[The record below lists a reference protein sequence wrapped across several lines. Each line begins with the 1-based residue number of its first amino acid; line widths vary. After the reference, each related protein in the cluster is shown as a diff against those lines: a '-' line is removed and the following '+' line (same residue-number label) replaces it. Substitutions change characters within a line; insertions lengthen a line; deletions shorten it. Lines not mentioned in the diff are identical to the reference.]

1 MGLTGPRQRP
11 NIAADGTE
19 AFGMIGETVS
29 HYHIVGKLGGGGMG
43 VVYEAEDTRLSR
55 HVALKFIPAT
65 MVHDRK
71 SLDRFVREARAASQ
85 LNHPGICTI
94 HDIDDNDG
102 HPFIVMEKL
111 EGVSLKERMRG
122 KTMEVDEILD
132 IGIQVAD
139 ALAASHAKGIIHR
152 DIKPANIFVAQS
164 GQTKILDFGLA
175 KSVPEPGS
183 SDAALEDSLTAVG
196 VIPGTAVYMSP
207 EQARGEELDAR
218 SDLFSLGVV
227 LYEMATGKK
236 PFATGNV
243 ITTLDAV
250 LNQKPV
256 SPLQLNPSLPQDLEG
271 IIGRAMEKDRG
282 HRYPNALAMKGDLQ
296 SLRKETESGLTRTG
310 ARRPVLP
317 YRLATTTFQASRFQ
331 ASSKFST
338 YLLLGVTA
346 VLLTVLIAVGA
357 WWFKQRQ
364 MAGAGAP
371 KNTIAVLPLQNMNG
385 DISVEFLRFALAD
398 EIANTL
404 TYTRT
409 LDVRPSAITRKF
421 GGNDVDPQR
430 AGREVHVANV
440 LTGHF
445 LKQGDH
451 LLITLEAIQ
460 VESNKLLWQ
469 TNVTAPAQDLIALQA
484 QMAAQMRQG
493 LLPALGAGG
502 SFLDTGTRP
511 KNAEAY
517 DLYLHSLALPHDAGP
532 NKDAIAVLEHV
543 VEVDPTYAPAW
554 EQLGVR
560 CYYDADYSDG
570 GEPMFQ
576 RSNKALARAI
586 ELDPNRIVAAGQLI
600 GNSVERGELGKAYQ
614 AAQALVK
621 RRPESAY
628 AHFTMG
634 YVYRYA
640 GMLEQSTD
648 ECNTALAL
656 DPGNY
661 SFRSCAWAFMELG
674 KTERAADFVR
684 LDAGSEWAAYVTPSI
699 LLRQGKIAEAR
710 EAVKRM
716 PTTPRY
722 HRDLLEACLQLRPA
736 ADLDRMAQEAE
747 TNLPTEPDPETWY
760 IQGALFAF
768 CGKKQAALH
777 LLQSAVE
784 QNYCAHSN
792 LLSDPLLGKLRAD
805 AAFDKVLT
813 AAGACQEAVRASG
826 TPGK

>member
-1 MGLTGPRQRP
+1 
-11 NIAADGTE
+11 
-19 AFGMIGETVS
+19 MIGQTVS
-29 HYHIVGKLGGGGMG
+29 HYRIVGKLGGGGMG
-43 VVYEAEDTRLSR
+43 VVYEAEDTRLAR
-55 HVALKFIPAT
+55 HVALKFIPEE

-71 SLDRFVREARAASQ
+71 SLDRFMREARAASQ

-94 HDIDDNDG
+94 HDIDDNGG

-111 EGVSLKERMRG
+111 EGVSLKERIRG
-122 KTMEVDEILD
+122 KSMEVDEVLD
-132 IGIQVAD
+132 ISIQVAD

-152 DIKPANIFVAQS
+152 DIKPANIFVSQS

-175 KSVPEPGS
+175 KSARDPGS
-183 SDAALEDSLTAVG
+183 SEAALEDSLTAMG

-227 LYEMATGKK
+227 LYEMSTGKK

-256 SPLQLNPSLPQDLEG
+256 SPLSLNPALPQDLEG

-296 SLRKETESGLTRTG
+296 SLRRETESGMTKSG
-310 ARRPVLP
+310 MRRPVLP
-317 YRLATTTFQASRFQ
+317 YRIATSTFQAT
-331 ASSKFST
+331 SKFST
-338 YLLLGVTA
+338 YLLLGVSA
-346 VLLTVLIAVGA
+346 LVVTVLAAVGA
-357 WWFKQRQ
+357 VWFKQHR
-364 MAGAGAP
+364 MEAAGAP

-421 GGNDVDPQR
+421 VGNDIDPQQ
-430 AGREVHVANV
+430 AGKEVHVANV

-445 LKQGDH
+445 LKQGDR
-451 LLITLEAIQ
+451 LMITLEAIQ
-460 VESNKLLWQ
+460 VEGNKLVWQ
-469 TNVTAPAQDLIALQA
+469 TNMTAPAQDLIALQS
-484 QMAAQMRQG
+484 QMAARIRQE
-493 LLPALGAGG
+493 LLPAIGVAGG
-502 SFLDTGTRP
+502 FLDTGARP

-517 DLYLHSLALPHDAGP
+517 DLYLHSLALPHDAGA
-532 NKDAIAVLEHV
+532 NKDGIAVLEHV
-543 VEVDPTYAPAW
+543 VDLDPTYAPAW

-576 RSNKALARAI
+576 RSNKACERAI

-600 GNSVERGELGKAYQ
+600 ENRVSRGELGKAYQ
-614 AAQALVK
+614 AAEALVK
-621 RRPESAY
+621 RRPDSAQ
-628 AHFTMG
+628 AHFVMS

-640 GMLEQSTD
+640 GMLQQAAN

-661 SFRSCAWAFMELG
+661 TFRSCAWAFMEMG
-674 KTERAADFVR
+674 NPERAADFVR
-684 LDAGSEWAAYVTPSI
+684 LDAGSEWAAYATPSI
-699 LLRQGKIAEAR
+699 LLHEGKIPEAR

-716 PTTPRY
+716 PSAARY
-722 HRDLLEACLQLRPA
+722 HRDLLESCLQLRPA
-736 ADLDRMAQEAE
+736 ADLDRMAHDAE
-747 TNLPTEPDPETWY
+747 TSLP
-760 IQGALFAF
+760 
-768 CGKKQAALH
+768 
-777 LLQSAVE
+777 
-784 QNYCAHSN
+784 NN
-792 LLSDPLLGKLRAD
+792 
-805 AAFDKVLT
+805 
-813 AAGACQEAVRASG
+813 
-826 TPGK
+826 

>member
-1 MGLTGPRQRP
+1 
-11 NIAADGTE
+11 
-19 AFGMIGETVS
+19 MIGQTVS

-43 VVYEAEDTRLSR
+43 VVYEAEDTRLAR
-55 HVALKFIPAT
+55 HVALKFIPVE

-94 HDIDDNDG
+94 HDIDDNEG

-111 EGVSLKERMRG
+111 QGISLKERMRG
-122 KTMEVDEILD
+122 KPIETDEILD

-152 DIKPANIFVAQS
+152 DIKPANIFVSKS

-175 KSVPEPGS
+175 KSLPEPGS
-183 SDAALEDSLTAVG
+183 TEAAMEDSLTAVG

-243 ITTLDAV
+243 ITTLEAV

-256 SPLQLNPSLPQDLEG
+256 SPLSLNPSLPQDLEG

-296 SLRKETESGLTRTG
+296 SLRKETESGLTKSGLRKAG
-310 ARRPVLP
+310 ARRAVLP
-317 YRLATTTFQASRFQ
+317 YRIATSTFQAT
-331 ASSKFST
+331 SKFST
-338 YLLLGVTA
+338 YILLGVSA
-346 VLLTVLIAVGA
+346 VLLMVLVAVGA
-357 WWFKQRQ
+357 WWFKMRQ
-364 MAGAGAP
+364 MTGGGAP

-421 GGNDVDPQR
+421 VGNDVDPQQ
-430 AGREVHVANV
+430 AGREVHVANI

-445 LKQGDH
+445 LKQGDR
-451 LLITLEAIQ
+451 LMITLEAIQ
-460 VESNKLLWQ
+460 VEGDRLVWQ
-469 TNVTAPAQDLIALQA
+469 ANVTAPAQDLIALQA
-484 QMAAQMRQG
+484 QMAAKIRQE
-493 LLPALGAGG
+493 LLPVLGAAGG
-502 SFLDTGTRP
+502 FLDTGTRP

-576 RSNKALARAI
+576 RSNKACARAV
-586 ELDPNRIVAAGQLI
+586 ELDPNRVTAARQLI
-600 GNSVERGELGKAYQ
+600 ANRVERGELGKAFQ

-621 RRPESAY
+621 LRPESAE
-628 AHFTMG
+628 AHFAMA

-640 GMLEQSTD
+640 GMLGQSTN

-661 SFRSCAWAFMELG
+661 VFRSCAWAFMELG

-684 LDAGSEWAAYVTPSI
+684 LDAGSEWALYVTPSL
-699 LLRQGKIAEAR
+699 LLRQGKISEAR
-710 EAVKRM
+710 EAVKHM

-722 HRDLLEACLQLRPA
+722 HRDLMEACLGLRPPS
-736 ADLDRMAQEAE
+736 DLDRMAQEAE
-747 TNLPTEPDPETWY
+747 TSLPTDPDVETWY
-760 IQGALFAF
+760 YQGTIFAF

-777 LLQSAVE
+777 LLESAVE
-784 QNYCAHSN
+784 QNYCAHEN
-792 LLSDPLLGKLRAD
+792 LLSDPLLAKLRTD
-805 AAFDKVLT
+805 TAFDKVLT
-813 AAGACQEAVRASG
+813 AAGTCQDAVRSSASSSQ
-826 TPGK
+826 

>member
-1 MGLTGPRQRP
+1 
-11 NIAADGTE
+11 
-19 AFGMIGETVS
+19 MIGQTVS

-43 VVYEAEDTRLSR
+43 VVYEAEDTRLAR
-55 HVALKFIPAT
+55 HVALKFIPEE

-94 HDIDDNDG
+94 HDIEDNGG

-111 EGVSLKERMRG
+111 EGVSLKERIRG
-122 KTMEVDEILD
+122 KAMEVDEILD

-175 KSVPEPGS
+175 KSARDPGS
-183 SDAALEDSLTAVG
+183 SDAAMEDSLTAMG

-207 EQARGEELDAR
+207 EQARGEELDPR
-218 SDLFSLGVV
+218 SDLFSFGVV

-256 SPLQLNPSLPQDLEG
+256 SPLQLNPALPRDFEG

-282 HRYPNALAMKGDLQ
+282 HRYQSALAMKGDLQ
-296 SLRKETESGLTRTG
+296 SLRKETESGLTKTG
-310 ARRPVLP
+310 ARRPALP
-317 YRLATTTFQASRFQ
+317 YRIATNTFQAST
-331 ASSKFST
+331 SKFSL
-338 YLLLGVTA
+338 YLLVAVSA
-346 VLLTVLIAVGA
+346 VLLMVLVAVGA
-357 WWFKQRQ
+357 WWLKQRK
-364 MAGAGAP
+364 MAGGGVP
-371 KNTIAVLPLQNMNG
+371 RNTIAVLPLQNMNA

-421 GGNDVDPQR
+421 VGNDVDPQL
-430 AGREVHVANV
+430 AGKEVHVANV
-440 LTGHF
+440 ITGHF
-445 LKQGDH
+445 LKQGNR

-460 VESNKLLWQ
+460 VEGNKLLWQ

-484 QMAAQMRQG
+484 QMAAQIRQG
-493 LLPALGAGG
+493 LLPALGVAGG
-502 SFLDTGTRP
+502 FLDTGTRP

-517 DLYLHSLALPHDAGP
+517 DLYLHSVALPHDAGP

-543 VEVDPTYAPAW
+543 VDTDPTYAPAW

-576 RSNKALARAI
+576 RSNKACERAI

-600 GNSVERGELGKAYQ
+600 TNRVERGELGKAYE

-621 RRPESAY
+621 RRPDSAE
-628 AHFTMG
+628 AHFVIG

-640 GMLEQSTD
+640 GMLEQAAG
-648 ECNTALAL
+648 ECNTALTL
-656 DPGNY
+656 DPVNY
-661 SFRSCAWAFMELG
+661 AFRSCAWVFMEMG
-674 KTERAADFVR
+674 NPERAADFVR
-684 LDAGSEWAAYVTPSI
+684 LDAGSEWAAYAAPSI
-699 LLRQGKIAEAR
+699 LLREGKIPEAR
-710 EAVKRM
+710 DAVKRM

-722 HRDLLEACLQLRPA
+722 HRDLLESCLQLRPA
-736 ADLDRMAQEAE
+736 ADLDRMAHEAE
-747 TNLPTEPDPETWY
+747 TSLPSDPDPETWY
-760 IQGALFAF
+760 YQGALFAF
-768 CGKKQAALH
+768 CGKKQAAFH
-777 LLQSAVE
+777 MLQSAVE
-784 QNYCAHSN
+784 QNYCAYEN
-792 LLSDPLLGKLRAD
+792 LLSDPLLAKLRTD
-805 AAFDKVLT
+805 TAFNKVLIS
-813 AAGACQEAVRASG
+813 AHACQDAVRASAH
-826 TPGK
+826 TQRQ

>member
-1 MGLTGPRQRP
+1 MV
-11 NIAADGTE
+11 
-19 AFGMIGETVS
+19 GETVS

-43 VVYEAEDTRLSR
+43 VVYEAEDTRLAR
-55 HVALKFIPAT
+55 HVALKFIPEE
-65 MVHDRK
+65 MVHDPK
-71 SLDRFVREARAASQ
+71 SLERFLREARAASQ

-94 HDIDDNDG
+94 HDIDDNAG

-111 EGVSLKERMRG
+111 EGISLKERLRG
-122 KTMEVDEILD
+122 KPMEIDEVLD

-152 DIKPANIFVAQS
+152 DIKPANIFVSQS

-175 KSVPEPGS
+175 KSARDKGS
-183 SDAALEDSLTAVG
+183 EEKALEDSLTAMG

-207 EQARGEELDAR
+207 EQARGEELDQR

-256 SPLQLNPSLPQDLEG
+256 SPLSLNPTLPRDLEG

-282 HRYPNALAMKGDLQ
+282 HRYPNARALKGDLQ
-296 SLRKETESGLTRTG
+296 SLRKVTESGAPRTG
-310 ARRPVLP
+310 RPTLP
-317 YRLATTTFQASRFQ
+317 YRLATSTFQT
-331 ASSKFST
+331 SSKLST
-338 YLLLGVTA
+338 YLLLGVSA
-346 VLLTVLIAVGA
+346 LLLTVLVAIGA

-364 MAGAGAP
+364 MAGAAAA
-371 KNTIAVLPLQNMNG
+371 KNTIAVLPLQNMNN

-421 GGNDVDPQR
+421 VGNDVDPQQ
-430 AGREVHVANV
+430 AGKDVHVANV

-445 LKQGDH
+445 LKQGDR
-451 LLITLEAIQ
+451 LMITLEAIQ
-460 VESNKLLWQ
+460 VEGNKLLWQ
-469 TNVTAPAQDLIALQA
+469 SNVTAPAQDLIALQT
-484 QMAAQMRQG
+484 QMAAKIRQE
-493 LLPALGAGG
+493 LLPALGIAGG
-502 SFLDTGTRP
+502 FLDTGTRP

-554 EQLGVR
+554 EQLGLR

-576 RSNKALARAI
+576 RSNKAYERALQ
-586 ELDPNRIVAAGQLI
+586 LDPNRIFAASQLI
-600 GNSVERGELGKAYQ
+600 TNHLERGELRQAYKAGQ
-614 AAQALVK
+614 EMVK
-621 RRPESAY
+621 RRPESAQ
-628 AHFTMG
+628 AHFAVSV
-634 YVYRYA
+634 VYRYA
-640 GMLEQSTD
+640 GMLEQSTN
-648 ECNTALAL
+648 ECNMALTL

-661 SFRSCAWAFMELG
+661 TFRSCTWAFMELG
-674 KTERAADFVR
+674 KTDRAADFIR
-684 LDAGSEWAAYVTPSI
+684 LDAGSEWAAYVTPSL
-699 LLRQGKIAEAR
+699 LLREGKIADAR

-716 PTTPRY
+716 PVAPRY
-722 HRDLLEACLQLRPA
+722 RRDLLEACLQLRPA
-736 ADLDRMAQEAE
+736 TDLDRMAQEAE
-747 TNLPTEPDPETWY
+747 SSQPADPDPETWY
-760 IQGALFAF
+760 YQGVLFAY

-784 QNYCAHSN
+784 QNYCAHEN
-792 LLSDPLLGKLRAD
+792 LLSDPLLAKLRSD
-805 AAFDKVLT
+805 PAFDKVLT
-813 AAGACQEAVRASG
+813 AAGACQDAVRAADSKQS
-826 TPGK
+826 P

>member
-1 MGLTGPRQRP
+1 
-11 NIAADGTE
+11 
-19 AFGMIGETVS
+19 MIGQTVS
-29 HYHIVGKLGGGGMG
+29 HYHILGKLGGGGMG
-43 VVYEAEDTRLSR
+43 VVYEAEDTRLAR
-55 HVALKFIPAT
+55 HVALKFIPAE

-94 HDIDDNDG
+94 HDIDDNFG

-111 EGVSLKERMRG
+111 EGVSLKERIRG
-122 KTMEVDEILD
+122 KPMDVDEILD

-175 KSVPEPGS
+175 KSAREPGS
-183 SDAALEDSLTAVG
+183 SDAAMEDSMTAVG

-207 EQARGEELDAR
+207 EQARGEELDPR

-250 LNQKPV
+250 LNRKPV
-256 SPLQLNPSLPQDLEG
+256 SPLHLNPALPTDLEG

-296 SLRKETESGLTRTG
+296 SLRRVTESGLTKTG
-310 ARRPVLP
+310 ARRPALP
-317 YRLATTTFQASRFQ
+317 YRLATTTFQT
-331 ASSKFST
+331 SSKFST
-338 YLLLGVTA
+338 YLLLGVSA
-346 VLLTVLIAVGA
+346 LLLTVLAAVGA

-364 MAGAGAP
+364 MAGGGAP

-421 GGNDVDPQR
+421 VANDVDPQQ

-445 LKQGDH
+445 LKQGDR

-460 VESNKLLWQ
+460 VEGNKLLWQ

-484 QMAAQMRQG
+484 QMAAQIRQG
-493 LLPALGAGG
+493 LLPAIGAAGG
-502 SFLDTGTRP
+502 FLDTGTRP

-543 VEVDPTYAPAW
+543 VGVDPTYAPAW
-554 EQLGVR
+554 EQLGLR

-576 RSNKALARAI
+576 RSNKACERAI
-586 ELDPNRIVAAGQLI
+586 ELDPNRVVAAGQLI
-600 GNSVERGELGKAYQ
+600 TNRVERGELGKAYQ

-621 RRPESAY
+621 RRPESAE
-628 AHFTMG
+628 AHYVMG

-640 GMLEQSTD
+640 GMLEQAAS

-661 SFRSCAWAFMELG
+661 AFRSCAWAFMEMG

-684 LDAGSEWAAYVTPSI
+684 LDAGSEWAAYAMPSI
-699 LLRQGKIAEAR
+699 LLREGKIREAR
-710 EAVKRM
+710 EAVKQM
-716 PTTPRY
+716 PSTPRY
-722 HRDLLEACLQLRPA
+722 HRDLLESCLQLRPA
-736 ADLDRMAQEAE
+736 ADLDRIAHEAE
-747 TNLPTEPDPETWY
+747 TNLPTDPDPETWY
-760 IQGALFAF
+760 YEGAILAY

-784 QNYCAHSN
+784 QNYCAYAN
-792 LLSDPLLGKLRAD
+792 LLSDPLLAKLRTD
-805 AAFDKVLT
+805 TAFDEVLT
-813 AAGACQEAVRASG
+813 SAGACQEAVRAAG
-826 TPGK
+826 NTQGP

>member
-1 MGLTGPRQRP
+1 
-11 NIAADGTE
+11 
-19 AFGMIGETVS
+19 MIGETVS
-29 HYHIVGKLGGGGMG
+29 HYRIVGKLGGGGMG

-55 HVALKFIPAT
+55 HVALKFIPEE
-65 MVHDRK
+65 MVHDQK

-94 HDIDDNDG
+94 HDIDDNGG

-111 EGVSLKERMRG
+111 QGISLKERMRG
-122 KTMEVDEILD
+122 KPMELDEILD

-152 DIKPANIFVAQS
+152 DIKPANIFVSES

-183 SDAALEDSLTAVG
+183 SEAALEDSLTAVG

-207 EQARGEELDAR
+207 EQARGETLDAR

-256 SPLQLNPSLPQDLEG
+256 SPLSLNPALPSDFEG
-271 IIGRAMEKDRG
+271 ILGRAMEKDRH

-296 SLRKETESGLTRTG
+296 SLRKETESGLTKSG
-310 ARRPVLP
+310 ARRPALP
-317 YRLATTTFQASRFQ
+317 YRIATSTFQAT
-331 ASSKFST
+331 SKFTT
-338 YLLLGVTA
+338 YLLLGVSA
-346 VLLTVLIAVGA
+346 VLLMVLCAVGA
-357 WWFKQRQ
+357 WFFKQRQ
-364 MAGAGAP
+364 IAGEGAP

-385 DISVEFLRFALAD
+385 DISVEFLRTALSD

-404 TYTRT
+404 TYSRT

-421 GGNDVDPQR
+421 VGNDVDPQQ
-430 AGREVHVANV
+430 AGKEVHVANIIA
-440 LTGHF
+440 GHF
-445 LKQGDH
+445 LKQGER
-451 LLITLEAIQ
+451 LMITLEAIQ
-460 VESNKLLWQ
+460 VEGNRLLWQ
-469 TNVTAPAQDLIALQA
+469 TNVTGPAADLITLQEQVA
-484 QMAAQMRQG
+484 VKIRQE
-493 LLPALGAGG
+493 LLPALGAANG
-502 SFLDTGTRP
+502 FLDTGTRP

-517 DLYLHSLALPHDAGP
+517 DLYLHSLALAHDAGP

-560 CYYDADYSDG
+560 SYYDADYSDG

-576 RSNKALARAI
+576 RSNKASERAV
-586 ELDPNRIVAAGQLI
+586 ELDPNRVTAARQLVA
-600 GNSVERGELGKAYQ
+600 NHVERGELGPAYQ
-614 AAQALVK
+614 EAQALVK
-621 RRPESAY
+621 RRPESAE
-628 AHFTMG
+628 AHFAVA

-640 GMLEQSTD
+640 GMLQQSTN

-661 SFRSCAWAFMELG
+661 VFRSCAWAFMELG
-674 KTERAADFVR
+674 KTQRAADFVR
-684 LDAGSEWAAYVTPSI
+684 LDAGSEWAAYVMPSI
-699 LLRQGKIAEAR
+699 LLREGKVQEAR

-716 PTTPRY
+716 PSAPRY
-722 HRDLLEACLQLRPA
+722 HRDLLEACLQGQGA
-736 ADLDRMAQEAE
+736 ELDRMAQEAE
-747 TNLPTEPDPETWY
+747 GSQPTELDAETWY
-760 IQGALFAF
+760 YQGTIFAY

-777 LLQSAVE
+777 LLESAVQ
-784 QNYCAHSN
+784 QNYCAHEN
-792 LLSDPLLGKLRAD
+792 LLNDPLLAKLRTD
-805 AAFDKVLT
+805 TAFDKVLT
-813 AAGACQEAVRASG
+813 AAGACQANVLASANA
-826 TPGK
+826 PSQ

>member
-1 MGLTGPRQRP
+1 
-11 NIAADGTE
+11 
-19 AFGMIGETVS
+19 MIGQTVS

-55 HVALKFIPAT
+55 HVALKFIPVE

-94 HDIDDNDG
+94 HDIDDNGG

-111 EGVSLKERMRG
+111 EGISLKERIRG
-122 KTMEVDEILD
+122 KAMEVDEILD

-175 KSVPEPGS
+175 KSAREPGS
-183 SDAALEDSLTAVG
+183 SEAAMEDSLTAVG

-207 EQARGEELDAR
+207 EQARGEELDPR

-256 SPLQLNPSLPQDLEG
+256 SPRDLNPSLPTDLEG

-282 HRYPNALAMKGDLQ
+282 HRYPDALAMKGDLQ
-296 SLRKETESGLTRTG
+296 SLRQVTESGLTKTG
-310 ARRPVLP
+310 ARRPALP
-317 YRLATTTFQASRFQ
+317 YRIATNTFQT
-331 ASSKFST
+331 SSKFST
-338 YLLLGVTA
+338 YLLLGISA
-346 VLLTVLIAVGA
+346 VLLMVLVAVGA
-357 WWFKQRQ
+357 WWFKMRR
-364 MAGAGAP
+364 MTGASAP
-371 KNTIAVLPLQNMNG
+371 KNTIAVLPLQNRNG

-409 LDVRPSAITRKF
+409 LDVRPSAITQKF
-421 GGNDVDPQR
+421 VGSDVDPQK
-430 AGREVHVANV
+430 AGRELHVANI

-460 VESNKLLWQ
+460 VEGNRLLWQ

-484 QMAAQMRQG
+484 QMAARIRQE
-493 LLPALGAGG
+493 LLPALGVASG
-502 SFLDTGTRP
+502 FVDTGTRP

-517 DLYLHSLALPHDAGP
+517 DLYLHSLALPRDAGP

-554 EQLGVR
+554 EQLGFR

-576 RSNKALARAI
+576 RSNKAYERAL
-586 ELDPNRIVAAGQLI
+586 ELDPNRIFAAGQLI
-600 GNSVERGELGKAYQ
+600 ANRVERGELGKAYQ
-614 AAQALVK
+614 AALALVK
-621 RRPESAY
+621 RHPESAV

-640 GMLEQSTD
+640 GMLEQSTT

-661 SFRSCAWAFMELG
+661 TFRSCAWAFMELG

-684 LDAGSEWAAYVTPSI
+684 LDAGSEWSAYVLPSI
-699 LLRQGKIAEAR
+699 LIREGKIPEAR

-716 PTTPRY
+716 PSTPRY
-722 HRDLLEACLQLRPA
+722 HRDLLESCLQLRPA
-736 ADLDRMAQEAE
+736 ADLDRIAHEAE
-747 TNLPTEPDPETWY
+747 TSLPTEPDPETWY
-760 IQGALFAF
+760 YQGALLAF

-784 QNYCAHSN
+784 QNYCAHEN
-792 LLSDPLLGKLRAD
+792 LLYDPLLAKLRTD
-805 AAFDKVLT
+805 TAFDKVLT
-813 AAGACQEAVRASG
+813 AAGACQEVVRASG
-826 TPGK
+826 NPQRQ